1 MNDTLITLQGNLG
14 GDVEVRPAGQ
24 SRVATFRV
32 ACTPR
37 LYQKKTD
44 EWVDGDT
51 QWYRVNAWRA
61 LADHCQ
67 RSLRRG
73 DPVFVHGRLR
83 AQTWTNSA
91 GIEVTSME
99 VEATV
104 VGHDLTRGTSTFV
117 RAQRAA
123 PAPGADPLA
132 AAAASAEQ
140 STGAETRTGEEGA
153 PAPAAA

>member
-1 MNDTLITLQGNLG
+1 MNDTLITFQGNLG
-14 GDVEVRPAGQ
+14 GDVEVRQAGPA
-24 SRVATFRV
+24 RVATFRV

-37 LYQKKTD
+37 IYQRKTD

-51 QWYRVNAWRA
+51 QWYRVNAWRS

-67 RSLRRG
+67 ASLRRG

-104 VGHDLTRGTSTFV
+104 VGHDLTRGTSTFT
-117 RAQRAA
+117 RARRAA
-123 PAPGADPLA
+123 ATPGSDPLA
-132 AAAASAEQ
+132 AAGEETAGESAAETSAE
-140 STGAETRTGEEGA
+140 
-153 PAPAAA
+153 PAAA

>member
-1 MNDTLITLQGNLG
+1 MNDTLITFQGNLG
-14 GDVEVRPAGQ
+14 GDVEVRQAGPT
-24 SRVATFRV
+24 RVATFRV

-37 LYQKKTD
+37 IYQRKTD

-51 QWYRVNAWRA
+51 QWYRVNAWRT
-61 LADHCQ
+61 LADHCEA
-67 RSLRRG
+67 SLRRG

-104 VGHDLTRGTSTFV
+104 VGHDLNRGTSVFTRV
-117 RAQRAA
+117 PRGAAA
-123 PAPGADPLA
+123 PGTDPLA
-132 AAAASAEQ
+132 PAHEE
-140 STGAETRTGEEGA
+140 TGAEPGAGSAGE
-153 PAPAAA
+153 PAAA